1 MKLSSSFNKRHS
13 ACVCFV
19 LPPTPSPSIYYLS
32 CIPGGSVVKNPPV
45 MQELLE
51 MWIQSLDWKD
61 PLEEGMATKSSI
73 LVWSVPWTDKPDRLQ
88 SIGLKRVEHE

>member
-19 LPPTPSPSIYYLS
+19 LC
-32 CIPGGSVVKNPPV
+32 CILGGSVVKNPPV